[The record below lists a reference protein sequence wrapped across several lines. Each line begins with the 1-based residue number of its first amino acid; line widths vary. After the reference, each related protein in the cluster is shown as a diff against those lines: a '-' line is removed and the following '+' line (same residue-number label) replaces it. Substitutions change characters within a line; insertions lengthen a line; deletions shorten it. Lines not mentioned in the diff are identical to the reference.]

1 MQTRRAVFL
10 LLAASLVSGCGYHQ
24 IQAEDEQVLVTASEF
39 IELSR
44 RRLDQVPN
52 LIQVVQTHAP
62 SERETLSRVSQARD
76 STAEHMPA
84 TPESLGDQDV
94 LIGFAR
100 GNLELSRA
108 VDRLLVVSENY
119 PALKADAN
127 FRDLQ
132 AQMEEAG
139 GRIDTAELRYVE
151 AVKAYNAEIGS
162 LPNRIVAMLMG
173 ARPKGEFH

>member
-10 LLAASLVSGCGYHQ
+10 LLAATLMSGCGYHQ
-24 IQAEDEQVLVTASEF
+24 IQAGDEQVLATASEL
-39 IELSR
+39 IAISR

-52 LIQVVQTHAP
+52 LIQAVQTYAP
-62 SERETLSRVSQARD
+62 NEQETLNRVSKARD
-76 STAEHMPA
+76 ATVEHMPA
-84 TPESLGDQDV
+84 TPESLEDQDV
-94 LIGFAR
+94 LINFAK

-108 VDRLLVVSENY
+108 VGRLLVVSENY

-139 GRIDTAELRYVE
+139 GRIDTAEFRYVE
-151 AVKAYNAEIGS
+151 AVKVYNAEIES